1 MERRDILL
9 TGIEKDMLGVEIGPW
24 HNPLVP
30 KSDGYRSLSLD
41 VFDTEALRQIAAQ
54 SPLLSKDSL
63 ARIEDVD
70 LVGSASDLGSII
82 EAKGLT
88 AQLDYIVSSHNFE
101 HVADP
106 IRFLQGAERALKPG
120 GILSMALPDKRG
132 CFDYFRPHSTTA
144 DFITAYHE
152 GRKRP
157 SNAQM
162 LAMQTLFSRRVFNEQ
177 EVETWNFTEGP
188 DDICPRVDVQV
199 AYDTFLAIERSHAS
213 DYVDVHCWVFTP
225 ASFEVIARDIHQLG
239 LTKVGVEQIQGP
251 NVFEFYVRMINGL
264 PTLERSKYYTS
275 RLELLRTVS
284 REYTVS
290 ASSELAKLRAKTGAL
305 DAEISAARA
314 EIAGLLASTS
324 WRITAPLR
332 KLRTVLDRL
341 VGATK
346 QPSNPSEPRV
356 RNNSQ

>member
-9 TGIEKDMLGVEIGPW
+9 TGIKKDMLGVEIGPW

-41 VFDTEALRQIAAQ
+41 VFDTEALRRIAAKTP
-54 SPLLSKDSL
+54 SVSKDSL

-82 EAKGLT
+82 ETKGLT
-88 AQLDYIVSSHNFE
+88 GQLDYIVSSHNFE
-101 HVADP
+101 HLPDP

-144 DFITAYHE
+144 DFIAAYHE

-157 SNAQM
+157 SNAQI
-162 LAMQTLFSRRVFNEQ
+162 LAMQTLFSRRVVNEQ

-188 DDICPRVDVQV
+188 DDICPMVDVQV
-199 AYDTFLAIERSHAS
+199 AYDRFLASERSDAS
-213 DYVDVHCWVFTP
+213 DYVDVHCWAFTP

-239 LTKVGVEQIQGP
+239 IIKVGVEQIQGP

-264 PTLERSKYYTS
+264 PKLERSKYYTS
-275 RLELLRTVS
+275 RLELLRSVS

-290 ASSELAKLRAKTGAL
+290 ALSELVKLRAKIGAL
-305 DAEISAARA
+305 DTEIY
-314 EIAGLLASTS
+314 ELLASTS
-324 WRITAPLR
+324 WRVTTPLR
-332 KLRTVLDRL
+332 KLRTALDRL
-341 VGATK
+341 VGATEH
-346 QPSNPSEPRV
+346 PSNLSKQKV
-356 RNNSQ
+356 RDNSQ

>member
-9 TGIEKDMLGVEIGPW
+9 TGIRKDMLGVEIGPW

-41 VFDTEALRQIAAQ
+41 VFDTEALRRIAAK
-54 SPLLSKDSL
+54 SPSVSKDSV
-63 ARIEDVD
+63 AQIEDVD
-70 LVGSASDLGSII
+70 LVGSASDLGGII

-88 AQLDYIVSSHNFE
+88 GQLDYIVSSHNFE
-101 HVADP
+101 HLPDP

-144 DFITAYHE
+144 DFIAAYHE

-157 SNAQM
+157 SNAQI
-162 LAMQTLFSRRVFNEQ
+162 LAMQTLYSRRVVDGQ

-188 DDICPRVDVQV
+188 DEVCPMVDVQV
-199 AYDTFLAIERSHAS
+199 AYDRFLAFEASNAS
-213 DYVDVHCWVFTP
+213 DYPDVHCWVFTP
-225 ASFEVIARDIHQLG
+225 ASFEIIARDIHQLG
-239 LTKVGVEQIQGP
+239 IAKVGVEQIQGP
-251 NVFEFYVRMINGL
+251 NVFEFYVRMVNGL
-264 PTLERSKYYTS
+264 PTPAGEKYYVS
-275 RLELLRTVS
+275 RLELLRSVS
-284 REYTVS
+284 HECAVS
-290 ASSELAKLRAKTGAL
+290 ASSELAKLRAKMGAL
-305 DAEISAARA
+305 DAEMTATRA
-314 EIAGLLASTS
+314 EISGLLASTS

-332 KLRTVLDRL
+332 KLRTALDRL
-341 VGATK
+341 VGTTK
-346 QPSNPSEPRV
+346 QPSNPSERRV